1 MTLKVETKQ
10 QTNGNKVDLLKW
22 TLFTILLLA
31 VLVGNYYFRDISFL
45 IRTIGWGAIV
55 VVAAIIAATTKKG
68 RWILQFFRESR
79 QELRK
84 VVWPSRE
91 ETMQTTLV
99 VAVMVAILSLMLW
112 GIDGVLVWLIGLLTG
127 H

>member
-1 MTLKVETKQ
+1 VTLKVETKQ